1 MGHKALALAAAG
13 GHHML
18 MVGPPGCGKTLLAK
32 HLPYLLPPLTRQ
44 EALEITS
51 IYSVAGMLTSTPQL
65 MKNRPFR
72 APHHSCSV
80 AALVGGGANP
90 RPGELSLAHGGV
102 LFLDE
107 LAEFPRKVLDQ
118 LRQPLEEGV
127 ILLSRARQKCAF
139 PCQIT
144 LVAATNPCPCGWFG
158 DDEHPCRCSQAQRQ
172 RYWSHLSGPF
182 LDRLDLQ
189 LRLVRLPA
197 AQLRQSIQGL
207 VPIDRNDQELIGFEQ
222 IICARKR
229 MLARNPGGQ
238 SNRDLSAQD
247 LGRIGQLD
255 EEALA
260 LWEQVVDCRRLS
272 ARSGLRLL
280 RVARSLAD
288 LHDQDR
294 VSKVAMAEAIC
305 FRSFDSSEY

>member
-1 MGHKALALAAAG
+1 M
-13 GHHML
+13 
-18 MVGPPGCGKTLLAK
+18 
-32 HLPYLLPPLTRQ
+32 
-44 EALEITS
+44 
-51 IYSVAGMLTSTPQL
+51 
-65 MKNRPFR
+65 
-72 APHHSCSV
+72 
-80 AALVGGGANP
+80 
-90 RPGELSLAHGGV
+90 
-102 LFLDE
+102 
-107 LAEFPRKVLDQ
+107 
-118 LRQPLEEGV
+118 
-127 ILLSRARQKCAF
+127 
-139 PCQIT
+139 
-144 LVAATNPCPCGWFG
+144 
-158 DDEHPCRCSQAQRQ
+158 RQ

-294 VSKVAMAEAIC
+294 VSKVAIAEAIC